1 MGHRWPG
8 ALQILKQGVLQGGE
22 WGADSL
28 RCDVAA
34 KLSGCGG
41 VDATGK
47 YSWVDADE
55 NLNLN
60 EVVLMV
66 VGNKIDMEN

>member
-1 MGHRWPG
+1 MD
-8 ALQILKQGVLQGGE
+8 E
-22 WGADSL
+22 
-28 RCDVAA
+28 
-34 KLSGCGG
+34 
-41 VDATGK
+41 TGK